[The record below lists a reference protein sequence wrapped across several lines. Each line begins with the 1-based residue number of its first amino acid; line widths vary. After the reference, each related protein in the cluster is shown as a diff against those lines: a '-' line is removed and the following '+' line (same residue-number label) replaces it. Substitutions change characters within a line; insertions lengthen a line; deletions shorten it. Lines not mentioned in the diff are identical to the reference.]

1 MNPEQTNPNEEKTV
15 LADHMNEIRQIEI
28 EGYELGVKKA
38 RNALFWAG
46 GLIFAGEMI
55 QMFRLGYG
63 FDPAM
68 FGIAVLEAAVFVA
81 LGLWTRKKP
90 YTAVLTGLVVFL
102 LFIILAALVEFND
115 WGAEGFFKSLF
126 RGIIVK
132 VVILAAL
139 IKAISDARSLQ
150 TAKNERF

>member
-1 MNPEQTNPNEEKTV
+1 MNQEQTNPNEEKTV

-46 GLIFAGEMI
+46 GLIFVGEMLI
-55 QMFRLGYG
+55 MFRLGYG
-63 FDPAM
+63 FDPQI
-68 FGIAVLEAAVFVA
+68 FGIALFEAAVFVA

-90 YTAVLTGLVVFL
+90 YTAVVTGLIVFL
-102 LFIILAALVEFND
+102 LFIIISGLIGYFD
-115 WGAEGFFKSLF
+115 WGAEGFITNMV

-132 VVILAAL
+132 IAILVTL
-139 IKAISDARSLQ
+139 VKGISDARALQ
-150 TAKNERF
+150 TAKSERF